1 MRKYTSRIYTHIYKP
16 IQYKRIF
23 FFQNIHSI
31 SYQWVN
37 NIYEFSVTVLQ
48 ESQNGTTHFSEY
60 VEIILCFILDLNAQN
75 DWVKTTSIIPTDST
89 SSFIVLIKL
98 Y

>member
-1 MRKYTSRIYTHIYKP
+1 M
-16 IQYKRIF
+16 
-23 FFQNIHSI
+23 
-31 SYQWVN
+31 
-37 NIYEFSVTVLQ
+37 Q
-48 ESQNGTTHFSEY
+48 ESQNGITHFSEY

-89 SSFIVLIKL
+89 SLFIVLIKL